1 MSRDCPSAG
10 GDGTPKPCYKV
21 LFTRYTSYLS
31 KCFNCGFLF
40 QCHSTEHTTK
50 DCPNEY
56 SELDAEG
63 KPREQ
68 YTPAEIS
75 VDEMFNNNIQSG
87 LNFGNFE
94 KVALQVSLT
103 CYYVP
108 SIFY

>member
-1 MSRDCPSAG
+1 MIALLPEAMELPSHA
-10 GDGTPKPCYKV
+10 
-21 LFTRYTSYLS
+21 TRFYLLDILPNYQ
-31 KCFNCGFLF
+31 CFNCGFLF

-108 SIFY
+108 SIFC